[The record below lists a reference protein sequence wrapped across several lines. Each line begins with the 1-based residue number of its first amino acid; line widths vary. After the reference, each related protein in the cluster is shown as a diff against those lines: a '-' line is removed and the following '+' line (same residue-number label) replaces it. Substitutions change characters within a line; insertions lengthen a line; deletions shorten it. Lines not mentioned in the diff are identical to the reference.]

1 MAWAE
6 MNLPE
11 PIENFIEVYRQP
23 WKPVATAAAFI
34 AAFLYAWF
42 LLYAF
47 THSGDMFF
55 IDNVN
60 LPIHEGGHIIF
71 GMFGWEELMVWGGT
85 IMQLLVPFLLAAGF
99 AYRREISGT
108 AFSAFMFFE
117 NFLNVATY
125 MADAREQDLPLVT
138 TGPADYVEHDWSHI
152 LGHLGLLRYD
162 TLFASWLRAAAYL
175 GMLATISWLLW
186 RWWAQRSERANS
198 AAA

>member
-1 MAWAE
+1 MTI
-6 MNLPE
+6 PD
-11 PIENFIEVYRQP
+11 PISDFVDVFRQP
-23 WKPVATAAAFI
+23 WKPVSAAGIFI
-34 AAFLYAWF
+34 GASVYAWGLIF
-42 LLYAF
+42 FF

-60 LPIHEGGHIIF
+60 LPIHEGGHLIF
-71 GMFGWEELMVWGGT
+71 GIFGWEELMVWGGT
-85 IMQLLVPFLLAAGF
+85 IMQLLAPFLLAAGF

-108 AFSAFMFFE
+108 AFCAFMFFE

-138 TGPADYVEHDWSHI
+138 TGPADYVEHDWNHI
-152 LGHLGLLRYD
+152 LSHLGLLRYD
-162 TLFASWLRAAAYL
+162 TLFASWLRAAAYI

-186 RWWAQRSERANS
+186 QWWAQRSDRANS

>member
-1 MAWAE
+1 

-11 PIENFIEVYRQP
+11 PIDDFLEVLRQP
-23 WKPVATAAAFI
+23 WKPVSAPAVFV

-47 THSGDMFF
+47 SRPGAMFM

-60 LPIHEGGHIIF
+60 LPIHEGGHLVF
-71 GMFGWEELMVWGGT
+71 GIFGWEELTVWGGT
-85 IMQLLVPFLLAAGF
+85 LMQCLVPFALALGF

-108 AFSAFMFFE
+108 AFCAFMLFE

-138 TGPADYVEHDWSHI
+138 TGQADYIEHDWAHI
-152 LGHLGLLRYD
+152 LGHLNLLQYD
-162 TLFASWLRAAAYL
+162 TTFATGLRAVAYL
-175 GMLATISWLLW
+175 GMIATIGWMLW
-186 RWWAQRSERANS
+186 TWWQQRRQTAS
-198 AAA
+198 AKAAGL

>member
-1 MAWAE
+1 

-11 PIENFIEVYRQP
+11 PISDFLEVFRQP
-23 WKPVATAAAFI
+23 WKPVSTAGVFI
-34 AAFLYAWF
+34 GASIYACGLVF
-42 LLYAF
+42 FF
-47 THSGDMFF
+47 THSGNIFM

-60 LPIHEGGHIIF
+60 LPIHEGGHLIF
-71 GMFGWEELMVWGGT
+71 GIFGWEELMVWGGT

-108 AFSAFMFFE
+108 AFCAFMFFE

-138 TGPADYVEHDWSHI
+138 VGPADYVEHDWAHI
-152 LGHLGLLRYD
+152 LGHLGLLQYD
-162 TLFASWLRAAAYL
+162 KTFAAGLRALAYT
-175 GMLATISWLLW
+175 GMLATITWLLW
-186 RWWAQRSERANS
+186 RWWGHRKQSARS

>member
-71 GMFGWEELMVWGGT
+71 GMFGWEELMVWGGPSCNCWCRSCWRPASHT
-85 IMQLLVPFLLAAGF
+85 AA
-99 AYRREISGT
+99 RSQEPP
-108 AFSAFMFFE
+108 SA
-117 NFLNVATY
+117 
-125 MADAREQDLPLVT
+125 P
-138 TGPADYVEHDWSHI
+138 S
-152 LGHLGLLRYD
+152 
-162 TLFASWLRAAAYL
+162 
-175 GMLATISWLLW
+175 
-186 RWWAQRSERANS
+186 
-198 AAA
+198 

>member
-1 MAWAE
+1 

-11 PIENFIEVYRQP
+11 PISDLIDVYRQP
-23 WKPVATAAAFI
+23 WKPVSAAGVLIAAFI
-34 AAFLYAWF
+34 YLWF
-42 LLYAF
+42 LIFAF
-47 THSGDMFF
+47 THSGDMFM

-60 LPIHEGGHIIF
+60 LPIHEGGHLIF
-71 GMFGWEELMVWGGT
+71 GIFGWEELMVWGGT
-85 IMQLLVPFLLAAGF
+85 IMQLLVPFALAAGF

-108 AFSAFMFFE
+108 AFCAFMFFE

-138 TGPADYVEHDWSHI
+138 VGPADYVEHDCAHI

-162 TLFASWLRAAAYL
+162 TLFASWLRAAAYI
-175 GMLATISWLLW
+175 GMVATLW
-186 RWWAQRSERANS
+186 RWWAQRQQSARS

>member
-1 MAWAE
+1 

-11 PIENFIEVYRQP
+11 PVSDFLDVYRQP
-23 WKPVATAAAFI
+23 WKPVAAPAVFI
-34 AAFLYAWF
+34 SAIIYTWF
-42 LLYAF
+42 LIFAF

-60 LPIHEGGHIIF
+60 LPIHEGGHLIF

-99 AYRREISGT
+99 AYRREIPGT
-108 AFSAFMFFE
+108 AFCAFMFFE

-125 MADAREQDLPLVT
+125 MADARELDLPLVT
-138 TGPADYVEHDWSHI
+138 TGPADYVEHDWAHI

-175 GMLATISWLLW
+175 GMVATISWLFW
-186 RWWAQRSERANS
+186 RWWQQKHETAKS

>member
-1 MAWAE
+1 

-11 PIENFIEVYRQP
+11 PISDFLEIYRQP
-23 WKPVATAAAFI
+23 WKPVSTAAVLI
-34 AAFLYAWF
+34 AAFVYGWF
-42 LLYAF
+42 LLFAF

-99 AYRREISGT
+99 AYRREIAGT
-108 AFSAFMFFE
+108 AFCAFMFFE

-125 MADAREQDLPLVT
+125 MADARELDLPLVT
-138 TGPADYVEHDWSHI
+138 TGPADYVEHDWNHI

-162 TLFASWLRAAAYL
+162 TLFAGWLRAAGYL
-175 GMLATISWLLW
+175 GMLATISWLVW
-186 RWWAQRSERANS
+186 RWWAQRQESARS

>member
-1 MAWAE
+1 MD
-6 MNLPE
+6 LPE
-11 PIENFIEVYRQP
+11 QLQDFFEIYRQP
-23 WKPVATAAAFI
+23 WKPVSAAAVFI
-34 AAFLYAWF
+34 AAFIYAWF
-42 LLYAF
+42 LLFAF

-108 AFSAFMFFE
+108 VFCAFMFFE

-125 MADAREQDLPLVT
+125 MADARELDLPLVT
-138 TGPADYVEHDWSHI
+138 TGPADYVEHDWAHI

-175 GMLATISWLLW
+175 GMVSTISWLMW
-186 RWWAQRSERANS
+186 RWWAGRIQQRK
-198 AAA
+198 AAAA

>member
-1 MAWAE
+1 

-11 PIENFIEVYRQP
+11 PIDDFLEVLRQP
-23 WKPVATAAAFI
+23 WKPVSAPAVFV

-47 THSGDMFF
+47 SRPGSMFM

-60 LPIHEGGHIIF
+60 LPIHEGGHLVF
-71 GMFGWEELMVWGGT
+71 GIFGWEELTVWGGT
-85 IMQLLVPFLLAAGF
+85 LMQCLVPFALALGF

-108 AFSAFMFFE
+108 AFCAFMLFE

-138 TGPADYVEHDWSHI
+138 TGQADYIEHDWAHI
-152 LGHLGLLRYD
+152 LGHLNLLQYD
-162 TLFASWLRAAAYL
+162 TTFATGLRAVAYL
-175 GMLATISWLLW
+175 GMATTISWMVW
-186 RWWAQRSERANS
+186 KWWEQRQQSART

>member
-1 MAWAE
+1 

-11 PIENFIEVYRQP
+11 PISDFVEVYRQP
-23 WKPVATAAAFI
+23 WKPVATPAVFI
-34 AAFLYAWF
+34 AALIYTWF
-42 LLYAF
+42 LLFAF

-108 AFSAFMFFE
+108 AFCAFMFFE

-125 MADAREQDLPLVT
+125 MADARELDLPLVT
-138 TGPADYVEHDWSHI
+138 TGPADYVEHDWAHI

-162 TLFASWLRAAAYL
+162 TLFASWLRAAAYF
-175 GMLATISWLLW
+175 GMVATIGWLMC
-186 RWWAQRSERANS
+186 RWWVGRSQQTK
-198 AAA
+198 AAAA

>member
-1 MAWAE
+1 MS
-6 MNLPE
+6 LPE
-11 PIENFIEVYRQP
+11 PIEDFLDVFRQP
-23 WKPVATAAAFI
+23 WKPVAAPAAFVAAFI
-34 AAFLYAWF
+34 YTWF
-42 LLYAF
+42 LIFAF
-47 THSGDMFF
+47 THSGDMFL

-71 GMFGWEELMVWGGT
+71 GMFGSEELMVWGGT

-108 AFSAFMFFE
+108 AFCAFMFFE

-125 MADAREQDLPLVT
+125 MADARAQDLPLVT
-138 TGPADYVEHDWSHI
+138 AGPADYVEHDWAHI

-175 GMLATISWLLW
+175 GMAATISWLMW
-186 RWWAQRSERANS
+186 RWWKQRRETARS

>member
-1 MAWAE
+1 

-11 PIENFIEVYRQP
+11 PIEDFVEVFRQP
-23 WKPVATAAAFI
+23 WKPVSTVGVFLGAFV
-34 AAFLYAWF
+34 YTWF
-42 LLYAF
+42 LIFFF
-47 THSGDMFF
+47 THSGNMFM

-60 LPIHEGGHIIF
+60 LPIHEGGHLIF
-71 GMFGWEELMVWGGT
+71 GIFGWEELMVWGGT

-108 AFSAFMFFE
+108 AFCAFMFFE

-138 TGPADYVEHDWSHI
+138 VGPADYIEHDWAHI

-162 TLFASWLRAAAYL
+162 TLFASWLRAAAYV
-175 GMLATISWLLW
+175 GMVATISWLLW
-186 RWWAQRSERANS
+186 RWWAQRSESAN
-198 AAA
+198 AAAA

>member
-1 MAWAE
+1 

-11 PIENFIEVYRQP
+11 PISDLIDVYRQP
-23 WKPVATAAAFI
+23 WKPVSAAGVLIGASV
-34 AAFLYAWF
+34 YAWGLIF
-42 LLYAF
+42 FF
-47 THSGDMFF
+47 THSGNMFM

-60 LPIHEGGHIIF
+60 LPIHEGGHLIF
-71 GMFGWEELMVWGGT
+71 GIFGWEELMVWGGT
-85 IMQLLVPFLLAAGF
+85 IMQLLVPFALAAGF

-108 AFSAFMFFE
+108 AFCAFMFFE

-125 MADAREQDLPLVT
+125 VADAREQDLPLVT
-138 TGPADYVEHDWSHI
+138 VGPADYVEHDWAHI

-175 GMLATISWLLW
+175 GMVATISWLLW
-186 RWWAQRSERANS
+186 RWWAQRQQSARS